1 MKNIW
6 VHSIVIIFLA
16 GILIAVTKILASP
29 MVIILSELFPDSEA
43 ALRTL
48 SPSVVMFALLAPG
61 LFSGW
66 FVRRHP
72 LLVGAA
78 ASALGVLLANSI
90 SPTKAESFSL
100 FGELLA
106 SAMLVAVSALA
117 GRALR
122 CRFKPVD
129 SEASRAA

>member
-78 ASALGVLLANSI
+78 AGALGVLLANSI

-122 CRFKPVD
+122 YRFKPVD

>member
-16 GILIAVTKILASP
+16 GILIAVTKILTSP
-29 MVIILSELFPDSEA
+29 IAIILSELFPDSEA

-48 SPSVVMFALLAPG
+48 TPPAVALALLAPG

-78 ASALGVLLANSI
+78 AGALA
-90 SPTKAESFSL
+90 
-100 FGELLA
+100 A
-106 SAMLVAVSALA
+106 SAMLVAVAALA

-122 CRFKPVD
+122 YRFKPGVGET
-129 SEASRAA
+129 SRTAKLPLNKYRYEAKP